1 MNKKYGIYVDVQNL
15 QVTFEKFNQH
25 VRYDKFLDYLRKK
38 YGEPFKAVCF
48 VPYNPED
55 QHRKRLI
62 DALALMG
69 YRVVTKHI
77 KHLPDG
83 SVKANMDLE
92 ICLEIIK
99 ASNYLETIILVTGD
113 GDFVPLV
120 EELNRKGCRVITI
133 GPMKGATSLEL
144 IRVSDEY
151 YNLNEIEEVVV
162 PRGLHLY
169 EPFNVEERSEDIY

>member
-1 MNKKYGIYVDVQNL
+1 MNKKYGVYIDVQNL
-15 QVTFEKFNQH
+15 QATFEKFNQH
-25 VRYDKFLDYLRKK
+25 VRYDKFLDYLRNK

-69 YRVVTKHI
+69 YRVVTKQI

-92 ICLEIIK
+92 ICLEVIK

-162 PRGLHLY
+162 PRGSHLD
-169 EPFNVEERSEDIY
+169 ESFNIEERSEDIY

>member
-1 MNKKYGIYVDVQNL
+1 MSKKLGIYIDVQNL
-15 QVTFEKFNQH
+15 QATFEKFSQH
-25 VRYDKFLDYLRKK
+25 VRYDKFLEYVRSK

-55 QHRKRLI
+55 LHRKRLI

-69 YRVVTKHI
+69 YRVVTKMI
-77 KHLPDG
+77 KQLPDG

-92 ICLEIIK
+92 ICLEVVK

-120 EELNRKGCRVITI
+120 EELNRKGCRVIVI

-151 YNLNEIEEVVV
+151 YNLNEIDEVVV
-162 PRGLHLY
+162 PRSTHFDENLPYG
-169 EPFNVEERSEDIY
+169 EKSEDIY

>member
-1 MNKKYGIYVDVQNL
+1 MNKKYGVYIDVQNL
-15 QVTFEKFNQH
+15 QATFEKFNQH
-25 VRYDKFLDYLRKK
+25 VRYDKFLNYLREKH
-38 YGEPFKAVCF
+38 GEPFKAVCF

-69 YRVVTKHI
+69 YRVVTKQI

-92 ICLEIIK
+92 ICLEVIK

-151 YNLNEIEEVVV
+151 HNLNEIEEVVV
-162 PRGLHLY
+162 PRGSHMDDT
-169 EPFNVEERSEDIY
+169 FHIEERSEDIY

>member
-1 MNKKYGIYVDVQNL
+1 MNKKFGIYIDVQNL
-15 QVTFEKFNQH
+15 QATFEKFNQN
-25 VRYDKFLDYLRKK
+25 VRYDKLLEFIKNK

-69 YRVVTKHI
+69 YRVVTKLI
-77 KHLPDG
+77 KYLPDG
-83 SVKANMDLE
+83 SLKANMDLE

-99 ASNYLETIILVTGD
+99 ASKYLDTIILVTGD

-120 EELNRKGCRVITI
+120 EELNRVGCRVITI

-151 YNLNEIEEVVV
+151 YNLNEIDETVIPRSFTQDDSYESIKKEE
-162 PRGLHLY
+162 
-169 EPFNVEERSEDIY
+169 IY